1 MAYHNN
7 EDVKIIEGGFLMNS
21 LFNILLSA
29 LIGFVYLKIMSL
41 VFKKSVMYMKQK
53 SRDFLVQI
61 LPGWLLIMLSSSW
74 IYWYAPPY
82 LTYYYIMQTIMYTA
96 MVVCIIAL
104 FLLLVVKPISINKY
118 NRIVVFIKKDFNR
131 NES

>member
-41 VFKKSVMYMKQK
+41 VFKKSVMYMKEK

-61 LPGWLLIMLSSSW
+61 LPGWLLIMLSSGW

-96 MVVCIIAL
+96 MFVCIIAL

>member
-1 MAYHNN
+1 
-7 EDVKIIEGGFLMNS
+7 MNS

-41 VFKKSVMYMKQK
+41 VFKKSVMYMKEK

-61 LPGWLLIMLSSSW
+61 LLGWLLIMLSSSW

-96 MVVCIIAL
+96 MVVCIMAL